1 MRASM
6 GMTSGSCCRLKH
18 GAGEVDEGSSAPLR
32 GCRMERRKD
41 IRFRTRFDALFSS
54 GPAEGA
60 GVLADLSYSGAR
72 LEEASL
78 RPDLGTSVR
87 LYVFVHPVAPF
98 ELIGHVTRHTESGFV
113 ILYEV
118 SDPEVRRLVDDVSAI
133 VAAPQ

>member
-1 MRASM
+1 
-6 GMTSGSCCRLKH
+6 
-18 GAGEVDEGSSAPLR
+18 
-32 GCRMERRKD
+32 MERRKH

-78 RPDLGTSVR
+78 RPDEGTKVR
-87 LYVFVHPVAPF
+87 LYVFVQPVAPF
-98 ELIGHVTRHTESGFV
+98 QLVGRVTRHTESGFV
-113 ILYEV
+113 ILYDI

-133 VAAPQ
+133 VVTPQ

>member
-1 MRASM
+1 MR
-6 GMTSGSCCRLKH
+6 R
-18 GAGEVDEGSSAPLR
+18 APPPVR
-32 GCRMERRKD
+32 GCCMERRKD

-87 LYVFVHPVAPF
+87 LYVFVQPVAPF
-98 ELIGHVTRHTESGFV
+98 ELVGRVTRHTESGFV

-133 VAAPQ
+133 VVAPQ

>member
-1 MRASM
+1 
-6 GMTSGSCCRLKH
+6 
-18 GAGEVDEGSSAPLR
+18 
-32 GCRMERRKD
+32 MERRKD

-72 LEEASL
+72 LEESSL

-87 LYVFVHPVAPF
+87 LYVFIQPVAPF
-98 ELIGHVTRHTESGFV
+98 QLVGHVTRYTESGFV

-118 SDPEVRRLVDDVSAI
+118 PDPEVRRLVDDVSAI

>member
-1 MRASM
+1 
-6 GMTSGSCCRLKH
+6 
-18 GAGEVDEGSSAPLR
+18 
-32 GCRMERRKD
+32 MEKRKD

-54 GPAEGA
+54 GPTEGA

-72 LEEASL
+72 MEEASL

-87 LYVFVHPVAPF
+87 LYVFIQPVAPF
-98 ELIGHVTRHTESGFV
+98 QLVGHVTRHTESGFV

-133 VAAPQ
+133 VAAPR